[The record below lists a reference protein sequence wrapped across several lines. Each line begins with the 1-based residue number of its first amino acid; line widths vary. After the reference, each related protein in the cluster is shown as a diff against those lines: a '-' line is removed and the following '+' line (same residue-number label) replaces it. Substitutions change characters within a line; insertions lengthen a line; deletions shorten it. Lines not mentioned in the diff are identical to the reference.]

1 MAVSRVVLGGNSPA
15 WLGPT
20 LLGLGLVAWTG
31 AGAMANADVPEPPAA
46 KVAEVARP
54 PANVVEDVE
63 APTPPATEDD
73 DEEAIVI
80 VDDAEPSAAAVPT
93 TPAVCAPQV
102 ELMFANGESEV
113 DRTEILRGFKATAE
127 KFPDHKIVVEG
138 YASADGSEQ
147 GNLQLSH
154 RRASRAKS
162 NLVKQG
168 IDAARI
174 TVQAF
179 GEYRPNLDG
188 DIDRDRRVI
197 VKMQGVA
204 ACPEKAAEE

>member
-1 MAVSRVVLGGNSPA
+1 MA
-15 WLGPT
+15 
-20 LLGLGLVAWTG
+20 
-31 AGAMANADVPEPPAA
+31 ADTPEPPAA
-46 KVAEVARP
+46 NAPEDQAEA
-54 PANVVEDVE
+54 VEA
-63 APTPPATEDD
+63 APTPPPEADED
-73 DEEAIVI
+73 AIVI
-80 VDDAEPSAAAVPT
+80 VDDGDAALEDDAEPAGAASPT
-93 TPAVCAPQV
+93 PVVCAPQV

-138 YASADGSEQ
+138 YASADGTEQ

-154 RRASRAKS
+154 RRATRAKS

-168 IDAARI
+168 IEASRI

-188 DIDRDRRVI
+188 DADRDRRVI
-197 VKMQGVA
+197 VKIQGVA